1 MLMCFLVE
9 IYEILFIYCK
19 YLQISENSHSHV
31 ELTCQFLVV
40 TFKIFSAIYYKNCL
54 LIYNLKKKNTSAVLE
69 VSKLSAA

>member
-9 IYEILFIYCK
+9 TYEILFIYCK

-31 ELTCQFLVV
+31 ELTCQFLAV

-54 LIYNLKKKNTSAVLE
+54 LMYNLKKKNTFAVLE